1 MKMDI
6 DKNHRKRSLF
16 LSFQALLKINFVIV
30 IITLIGGT
38 ILSPLLLSQSRFS
51 AYGVS
56 AANPS
61 TVASAAAAAAT
72 AAGAKQDA
80 AAAGAGA
87 AAAAAASGEPVP
99 SIATAAASAITAHGG
114 SKAAAAAAAAGA
126 AAAAAGATPQDAAA
140 AGAAAAAGRPSTDI
154 SAAAGGGAPGA
165 AAASAAGVAMNSG
178 VGSSPVS
185 SVPQN
190 TTVQQPSAA
199 PLTQQAPQ
207 PTSPPPQPTP
217 TQPSAAPLTQ
227 QAPQPTPTQPSA
239 APLTQQAP
247 QPTPTQP
254 SAAPLTQQAPEQQSS
269 QGIPGLLP
277 PEQQQ
282 QQQQASQS
290 PSPTST
296 PVPSEGLTA
305 NGTINSLIYAP
316 ATKWIATG
324 NWSMVVRNG
333 NVNSFN
339 TNMTWYNN
347 NGTATHTHQL
357 SNFRATEGK
366 VAIKPDNSLSLK
378 GMMDVG
384 TNNRIVW
391 KNVHAT
397 IDIKGGKT
405 FSTSVND
412 NETNHHF
419 AGQTI
424 YGVVTSLNRCSDQ
437 PGPNMEVLPPCT

>member
-1 MKMDI
+1 
-6 DKNHRKRSLF
+6 
-16 LSFQALLKINFVIV
+16 
-30 IITLIGGT
+30 
-38 ILSPLLLSQSRFS
+38 
-51 AYGVS
+51 
-56 AANPS
+56 
-61 TVASAAAAAAT
+61 
-72 AAGAKQDA
+72 
-80 AAAGAGA
+80 
-87 AAAAAASGEPVP
+87 
-99 SIATAAASAITAHGG
+99 
-114 SKAAAAAAAAGA
+114 
-126 AAAAAGATPQDAAA
+126 
-140 AGAAAAAGRPSTDI
+140 
-154 SAAAGGGAPGA
+154 
-165 AAASAAGVAMNSG
+165 
-178 VGSSPVS
+178 
-185 SVPQN
+185 
-190 TTVQQPSAA
+190 
-199 PLTQQAPQ
+199 
-207 PTSPPPQPTP
+207 
-217 TQPSAAPLTQ
+217 
-227 QAPQPTPTQPSA
+227 
-239 APLTQQAP
+239 
-247 QPTPTQP
+247 
-254 SAAPLTQQAPEQQSS
+254 
-269 QGIPGLLP
+269 LP

-296 PVPSEGLTA
+296 PVPAEGLTA